1 MKNISNRYASAIR
14 SSNLKSSDAKGYE
27 GVVQRDAD
35 VLGSM
40 GLADRALTEGF
51 VVTGPDRQG
60 YPVKP
65 APMAVTLARLFAGD
79 NKAAAEVAAILA
91 EMAFTKSWDMRVK
104 ITRPKA
110 VDMAQACLAYH
121 RHGRCR
127 PCNGLGYALI
137 AGTNRLS
144 AHECPECRGEG
155 RLKLEKQFPVE
166 HRELARW
173 AVGELEMAS
182 GPAFEMAAKKLAPRL
197 DL

>member
-1 MKNISNRYASAIR
+1 MKNISNRYAAAIR
-14 SSNLKSSDAKGYE
+14 SSNLKSPDAKGYE

-65 APMAVTLARLFAGD
+65 APMAATLARLFAGD
-79 NKAAAEVAAILA
+79 NRAAAEVAAILEGMIFA
-91 EMAFTKSWDMRVK
+91 ARTKRVQVSRIQAK
-104 ITRPKA
+104 
-110 VDMAQACLAYH
+110 DMAEACLAFH
-121 RHGRCR
+121 RNGRCR

-137 AGTNRLS
+137 PGTNRLS
-144 AHECPECRGEG
+144 AHECPDCKGEG
-155 RLKLEKQFPVE
+155 LILLDKQFPVE

-173 AVGELEMAS
+173 AVAELEMAS
-182 GPAFEMAAKKLAPRL
+182 GPAFEMAAKKLAPKL
-197 DL
+197 DF